1 MGEIIDFFKQ
11 IGEFF
16 SSVVDFIVNFFSD
29 LAYVIGLLGDFVSK
43 IPSFFSWLPT
53 SLLAILLTIFGV
65 VVIYKV
71 LGRD

>member
-1 MGEIIDFFKQ
+1 MGEIIDFFRS

-16 SSVVDFIVNFFSD
+16 SSVVDFIVSFFSD
-29 LAYVIGLLGDFVSK
+29 LAYVVQLLGEFVVK
-43 IPSFFSWLPT
+43 IPSFFSWLPS
-53 SLLAILLTIFGV
+53 SLVAVIVTIFGV